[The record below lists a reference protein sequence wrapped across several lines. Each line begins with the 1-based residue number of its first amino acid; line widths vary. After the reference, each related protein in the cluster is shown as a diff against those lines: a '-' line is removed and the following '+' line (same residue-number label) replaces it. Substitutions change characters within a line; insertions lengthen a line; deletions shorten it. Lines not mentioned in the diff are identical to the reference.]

1 MCLHVAHICSF
12 ALFFVFQNLFMIQY
26 TCFQEAYKDRGW
38 GDLSEPCPRWSL
50 IVIEKPVF
58 VYFCLLLCVFKKRI
72 QIVVGFI

>member
-26 TCFQEAYKDRGW
+26 VFKKPIKIGGG
-38 GDLSEPCPRWSL
+38 GDLSEPCPRWSV
-50 IVIEKPVF
+50 IVTEKPVF